1 MKILI
6 TGGTG
11 FIGRRLVAHL
21 KVNHEVVVL
30 SRQGSRAYTL
40 LGHDI
45 KVLDSLDRLDDLN
58 DVDAVINLAGEPI
71 AAGRWSEQRKQLLC
85 DSRWLLTEQLVDL
98 IKLSTTPP
106 KVLINASAIGW
117 YGRQD
122 DAPLD
127 EQCQTPHDEFTHQL
141 SQQWET
147 LAQEARSRLT
157 RVCIVRIGL
166 VLGTDGGALP
176 KMLPP
181 YRFGLGGPM
190 GAGNQMMSW
199 IHVQDLV
206 RAILFLLEHGEC
218 DGIFNGTAPHPVSN
232 KEFSQT
238 LAHTLH
244 RPHLFFVPAAL
255 LRLMMGE
262 ASDLLLTGQHV
273 LPARLQQAGFHFT
286 YPELPQAL
294 TNLLR
299 SPR

>member
-141 SQQWET
+141 CQQWET

-190 GAGNQMMSW
+190 GAGNQVMSW

-232 KEFSQT
+232 REFSQA
-238 LAHTLH
+238 LAHTLR

-262 ASDLLLTGQHV
+262 ASVLLLTGQHV

-286 YPELPQAL
+286 YPELSQAL

>member
-122 DAPLD
+122 DTPLD

-141 SQQWET
+141 CQQWET

-190 GAGNQMMSW
+190 GAGNQVMSW

-218 DGIFNGTAPHPVSN
+218 NGIFNGTAPHPVSN
-232 KEFSQT
+232 REFSQA
-238 LAHTLH
+238 LAHTLR

-273 LPARLQQAGFHFT
+273 LPTRLQQAGFHFT

>member
-127 EQCQTPHDEFTHQL
+127 EQCQTPHNEFTHQL
-141 SQQWET
+141 CQQWET

-190 GAGNQMMSW
+190 GAGNQVMSW

-232 KEFSQT
+232 REFSQT

>member
-11 FIGRRLVAHL
+11 FIGRKLVAHL
-21 KVNHEVVVL
+21 KVNNEVVVL

-45 KVLDSLDRLDDLN
+45 KVLDNLDRLDDLN

-71 AAGRWSEQRKQLLC
+71 AAGRWSESRKQLLC

-98 IKLSTTPP
+98 IKLSSTPP

-117 YGRQD
+117 YGRQGTET
-122 DAPLD
+122 LD
-127 EQCQTPHDEFTHQL
+127 EQYRSPNDEFTHQL
-141 SQQWET
+141 CQQWET
-147 LAQEARSRLT
+147 LAQEAQSRQT

-166 VLGTDGGALP
+166 VLGMDGGALP

-181 YRFGLGGPM
+181 YRLGLGGPM
-190 GAGNQMMSW
+190 GSGSQMMSW

-206 RAILFLLEHGEC
+206 RAMLFLLEHEEC
-218 DGIFNGTAPHPVSN
+218 NGIFNGTAPHPVSN
-232 KEFSQT
+232 REFSQT
-238 LAHTLH
+238 LATTLH
-244 RPHLFFVPAAL
+244 RPHLFFVPAPL
-255 LRLMMGE
+255 LQLVMGE
-262 ASDLLLTGQHV
+262 AADLLLTGQKV
-273 LPARLQQAGFHFT
+273 IPARLQQAGFHFS
-286 YPELPQAL
+286 YPELPSAL

-299 SPR
+299 EPR